1 MLNSASVEVVT
12 QKIRVALNIFWDF
25 DMIRVLRVEFWIV
38 RDSLTEVWSDV
49 RL

>member
-1 MLNSASVEVVT
+1 MEVVT